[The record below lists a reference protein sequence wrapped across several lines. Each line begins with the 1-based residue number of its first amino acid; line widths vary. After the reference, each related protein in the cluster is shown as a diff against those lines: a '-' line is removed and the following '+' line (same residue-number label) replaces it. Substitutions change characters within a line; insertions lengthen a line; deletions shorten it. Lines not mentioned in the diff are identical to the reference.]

1 MDNLTNLE
9 SLSKHLNLEKS
20 LDFIQFKT
28 SFIDNFDF
36 ERLTELA
43 RGQLIKRT
51 GSRSATW
58 KVSPQIN

>member
-9 SLSKHLNLEKS
+9 SLSKQLNLEKS

-36 ERLTELA
+36 ERLTELT
-43 RGQLIKRT
+43 RG
-51 GSRSATW
+51 
-58 KVSPQIN
+58 